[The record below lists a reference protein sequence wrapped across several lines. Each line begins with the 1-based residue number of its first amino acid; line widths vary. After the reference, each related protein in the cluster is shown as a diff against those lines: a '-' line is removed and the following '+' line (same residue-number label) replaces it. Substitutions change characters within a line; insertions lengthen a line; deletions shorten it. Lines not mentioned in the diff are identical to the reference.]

1 LRQLAECRIWSEEVL
16 GAGDS
21 AWISSRRH
29 QPYFVAE
36 PREALAKLG
45 DVHTIAAPIA
55 NICVESQEKDPHRA
69 RLQIPYVA
77 GLGDVVKTL

>member
-1 LRQLAECRIWSEEVL
+1 M
-16 GAGDS
+16 
-21 AWISSRRH
+21 
-29 QPYFVAE
+29 AE